1 MILREGGSVR
11 RAEELSRR
19 FKKTMHRSKPSDGF
33 NTKTV
38 NESIDNMAAA
48 ICLSIG
54 ENVNVKMRLSR
65 VETAIHIVLKGNP
78 EETETQIQKIY
89 DLIVGVPKPEVQTEK
104 EEEIKTQESPTENTY
119 SNPFE
124 PMLEKPSYNQPSDP
138 IVPRDPD
145 NLSEY

>member
-1 MILREGGSVR
+1 
-11 RAEELSRR
+11 
-19 FKKTMHRSKPSDGF
+19 
-33 NTKTV
+33 
-38 NESIDNMAAA
+38 MATA
-48 ICLSIG
+48 IGRSIG
-54 ENVNVKMRLSR
+54 ENVNVKMRRSR

-78 EETETQIQKIY
+78 EETEAQIQKIY
-89 DLIVGVPKPEVQTEK
+89 DLIVGVPKPEVQVEK
-104 EEEIKTQESPTENTY
+104 EEEIKTQESPSENTY